1 MKGVWDV
8 GKCPCDWKEDPTTP
22 TPELEH
28 RVDQILEDILAQHSI
43 THSSS
48 SSNLSRSNSSY
59 KPKFAEPFSSKR
71 HRDNE
76 EILSSSASL
85 YGAVSHPYSHKM
97 PMGKQ
102 HSSPSS
108 HSADQRTSPPFLLP
122 FPSRSLSH
130 TESNQPITSSF
141 NHLLDNNNERR
152 LIVRCGT
159 TITNYHISKLFDLV
173 PNMEERSPISLNTFN
188 EHYFIVRY
196 RSCQFATY
204 AREKLHAFQFP
215 DGEILSVQ
223 YYDE

>member
-1 MKGVWDV
+1 
-8 GKCPCDWKEDPTTP
+8 
-22 TPELEH
+22 
-28 RVDQILEDILAQHSI
+28 
-43 THSSS
+43 
-48 SSNLSRSNSSY
+48 
-59 KPKFAEPFSSKR
+59 
-71 HRDNE
+71 
-76 EILSSSASL
+76 
-85 YGAVSHPYSHKM
+85 
-97 PMGKQ
+97 
-102 HSSPSS
+102 
-108 HSADQRTSPPFLLP
+108 LLP